1 VDDPSLTDR
10 ADRRQGLGRSAS
22 LILVGALAGLAI
34 GWLAWRESAGSNAG
48 SDAADAVA
56 AGIELA
62 DGIDVSRDPVLGPAD
77 APITIIEFS
86 DFECPF
92 CSRFAQETA
101 PALRRQ
107 YGERIRW
114 IFVNYPL
121 RSIHPNAYEAALA
134 GECAAEQDRFWP
146 FYDAMFSGRHSLSGS
161 GYAEVAKAI
170 GLDEDQFRTCLRNA
184 DHADEV
190 ALDMKEGEKFYIL
203 GTPTFYVNGK
213 RMEGA
218 QRPEAFAAVID
229 SILTN

>member
-1 VDDPSLTDR
+1 MDDQPLNGS
-10 ADRRQGLGRSAS
+10 RRGLGRAAS
-22 LILVGALAGLAI
+22 LLVVGAIAGLAI
-34 GWLAWRESAGSNAG
+34 GWLAWRA
-48 SDAADAVA
+48 SDAPPSAPA
-56 AGIELA
+56 AGVPAAGVEYVE
-62 DGIDVSRDPVLGPAD
+62 GVDVSNDPVLGPAD
-77 APITIIEFS
+77 APVTIVEFS

-92 CSRFAQETA
+92 CSRFAQQTA

-107 YGERIRW
+107 YGDSLRW

-146 FYDAMFSGRHSLSGS
+146 FYDALFSGRYPLSAS
-161 GYAEVAKAI
+161 GYDDAAREA
-170 GLDEDQFRTCLRNA
+170 GLDTRRFETCYENA
-184 DHADEV
+184 DHAAEV

-229 SILTN
+229 SILSD

>member
-1 VDDPSLTDR
+1 MDDPSLTDR
-10 ADRRQGLGRSAS
+10 RRGLGRTAS
-22 LILVGALAGLAI
+22 LVVLGALGGLAI
-34 GWLAWRESAGSNAG
+34 GWLAWRGAGG
-48 SDAADAVA
+48 PDATPTGGEVTT
-56 AGIELA
+56 GIDVVE
-62 DGIDVSRDPVLGPAD
+62 GIDVSHDPVLGPD
-77 APITIIEFS
+77 NAPITIVEFS

-92 CSRFAQETA
+92 CSRFARETA

-107 YGERIRW
+107 YGEQIRW

-134 GECAAEQDRFWP
+134 GECAADQGHFWP
-146 FYDAMFSGRHSLSGS
+146 FYDAMFSGRHPLSGS
-161 GYAEVAKAI
+161 GYVEAGDAI
-170 GLDEDQFRTCLRNA
+170 GLDEERFQTCYRNA

-190 ALDMKEGEKFYIL
+190 ALDIKEGEKFYIL

-229 SILTN
+229 SILVLGS

>member
-1 VDDPSLTDR
+1 VDDPALSEP
-10 ADRRQGLGRSAS
+10 RRGVGRIAGWVVLGA
-22 LILVGALAGLAI
+22 ALGLAA
-34 GWLAWRESAGSNAG
+34 GWLAWRGG
-48 SDAADAVA
+48 GAAAARSGEGVEAA
-56 AGIELA
+56 AGV
-62 DGIDVSRDPVLGPAD
+62 DYVHGVDVSNDPALGPPD
-77 APITIIEFS
+77 APITIVEFS

-92 CSRFAQETA
+92 CSRFAQSTA
-101 PALRRQ
+101 PALRRH

-146 FYDAMFSGRHSLSGS
+146 FYDALFGGRYELSSS
-161 GYAEVAKAI
+161 GYAAAARDI
-170 GLDEDQFRTCLRNA
+170 GVDEKRFETCYRNA
-184 DHADEV
+184 DHAPEV
-190 ALDMKEGEKFYIL
+190 ALDIQEGEKFYIL

-229 SILTN
+229 SILAN

>member
-1 VDDPSLTDR
+1 MDDQSLS
-10 ADRRQGLGRSAS
+10 ASRRGLGRATS
-22 LILVGALAGLAI
+22 LLVVGVIAGLAI
-34 GWLAWRESAGSNAG
+34 GWLAWRARDTPPSTP
-48 SDAADAVA
+48 A
-56 AGIELA
+56 AGTPAAGVEYVE
-62 DGIDVSRDPVLGPAD
+62 GVDVSNDPVLGPAD
-77 APITIIEFS
+77 APVTIVEFS

-92 CSRFAQETA
+92 CSRFARQTA

-107 YGERIRW
+107 YGESLRW

-146 FYDAMFSGRHSLSGS
+146 FYDALFSGRYPLSSS
-161 GYAEVAKAI
+161 GYEDAAREAD
-170 GLDEDQFRTCLRNA
+170 LDTGRFGACYENA
-184 DHADEV
+184 DHAAEV

-229 SILTN
+229 SILSD

>member
-1 VDDPSLTDR
+1 MDDPSLTDR
-10 ADRRQGLGRSAS
+10 PRGRGRSAG
-22 LILVGALAGLAI
+22 LIVLGALAGLAV
-34 GWLAWRESAGSNAG
+34 GWIAWREGG
-48 SDAADAVA
+48 RTA
-56 AGIELA
+56 AGPT
-62 DGIDVSRDPVLGPAD
+62 DGGAAVGTEVVDGVDVSHDPVLGPAD
-77 APITIIEFS
+77 APITIVEFS

-92 CSRFAQETA
+92 CARFAQETA

-134 GECAAEQDRFWP
+134 GECATEQERFWP
-146 FYDAMFSGRHSLSGS
+146 FYDAMFSGRHRLSGT
-161 GYAEVAKAI
+161 GYEEAAETI
-170 GLDEDQFRTCLRNA
+170 GLDEERFQTCYRNA
-184 DHADEV
+184 DHAEEV
-190 ALDMKEGEKFYIL
+190 ALDIKEGEKFYIL

-229 SILTN
+229 SILVSGS

>member
-10 ADRRQGLGRSAS
+10 PPGRSRSAG
-22 LILVGALAGLAI
+22 LIVLGAFVGLAI
-34 GWLAWRESAGSNAG
+34 GWLAWRGREP
-48 SDAADAVA
+48 DAAAPGGGA
-56 AGIELA
+56 TAGIDLT
-62 DGIDVSRDPVLGPAD
+62 DGVDVSNDPVLGPAD
-77 APITIIEFS
+77 APITIVEFS

-92 CSRFAQETA
+92 CARFARETA

-107 YGERIRW
+107 YGDQIRW

-134 GECAAEQDRFWP
+134 GECATEQDRFWP
-146 FYDAMFSGRHSLSGS
+146 FYDALFSGRHTLSGS
-161 GYAEVAKAI
+161 GYEEAAEAI
-170 GLDEDQFRTCLRNA
+170 GLDEERFQACYRNA

-190 ALDMKEGEKFYIL
+190 ALDVKEGEKFYIL

-229 SILTN
+229 SILVEGS

>member
-1 VDDPSLTDR
+1 MDDPSLTDR
-10 ADRRQGLGRSAS
+10 PRGTGRSAG
-22 LILVGALAGLAI
+22 LIVLGALAGLAV
-34 GWLAWRESAGSNAG
+34 GWIAWREGG
-48 SDAADAVA
+48 RTA
-56 AGIELA
+56 AGPT
-62 DGIDVSRDPVLGPAD
+62 DGGAVVGTEVVDGVDGSHDPVLGSAD
-77 APITIIEFS
+77 APITIVEFS

-134 GECAAEQDRFWP
+134 GECATEQERFWP
-146 FYDAMFSGRHSLSGS
+146 FYDAMFSGRHRLSAT
-161 GYAEVAKAI
+161 GYKEAAEAA
-170 GLDEDQFRTCLRNA
+170 GLDVDRFQTCYQNA
-184 DHADEV
+184 DYADEV
-190 ALDMKEGEKFYIL
+190 ALDIKEGEKFYIL

-229 SILTN
+229 SILVSGS